1 MHFNFYFMKKNSV
14 LFNSKF
20 IILAFVSVFVISSC
34 HKPAT
39 TEDTG
44 YATEQFTSE
53 KTFNDVQTIAD
64 QASNLS
70 TGGSLN
76 FRTSGTT
83 FGPCATVTKTPGNIV
98 IDFGTTDCICLDGR
112 TRRGKI
118 LITYT
123 GNYADSGSVHT
134 ITFDNFYQNDN
145 KVTGT
150 KTVTNMGHNALGQPY
165 FNVSVTGSVTLAGG
179 GTIYASWSRVRT
191 WTNGYNTPTDC
202 SDDVY
207 SISGSGKIT
216 RANGTNVTTTI
227 SNTTP
232 LIVAHN
238 CKWIEAGTI
247 TFTLPDGL
255 NRVLNYGDTPNCD
268 NIAIVT
274 LANGKT
280 RTISLP

>member
-1 MHFNFYFMKKNSV
+1 MKKNNV
-14 LFNSKF
+14 LFISRL
-20 IILAFVSVFVISSC
+20 IILTSVSIFVISSC

-64 QASNLS
+64 QASNLTS
-70 TGGSLN
+70 SGSLN
-76 FRTSGTT
+76 YRTSGTT

-98 IDFGTTDCICLDGR
+98 IDFGNTDCTCLDGR

-123 GNYADSGSVHT
+123 GKYGDSGSIHS

-150 KTVTNMGHNALGQPY
+150 KTVTNLGHNALGQPY

-179 GTIYASWSRVRT
+179 GTVYADWTRVRT

-216 RANGTNVTTTI
+216 RANGTIVSVNI
-227 SNTTP
+227 STATP

-247 TFTLPDGL
+247 IFTLPNGL
-255 NRVLNYGDTPNCD
+255 NRTLDYGETPNCD
-268 NIAIVT
+268 NLAVVT

-280 RTISLP
+280 KNITLP